1 MPTVGEQLKAE
12 RERQRLSR
20 KRIAEVTH
28 MRTDYVQA
36 IEEGRYEV
44 LGAPIYIRGFIRSY
58 ARALKMDEKP
68 LLEQLA
74 KEMGWDSKKP
84 AVGAGSATVS
94 SSAPSAEWKVPS
106 VPIPW
111 ERVVPIFVGLGLGVA
126 AFVAMRIWGPN
137 QNPDPFAKVP
147 EAIYQPTDG
156 WEGLRLPAPETNS
169 TNHLARP

>member
-74 KEMGWDSKKP
+74 KEMGWETKP
-84 AVGAGSATVS
+84 AGGAGSTAVS
-94 SSAPSAEWKVPS
+94 SSATGVEWRGPS
-106 VPIPW
+106 VSIPW
-111 ERVVPIFVGLGLGVA
+111 ERAVPIFVGLGLGVA

-147 EAIYQPTDG
+147 EAIYQPIDG

>member
-12 RERQRLSR
+12 RERQRLSI

-36 IEEGRYEV
+36 IEEGRYHV

-58 ARALKMDEKP
+58 ARTLKMDEKP

-74 KEMGWDSKKP
+74 KEMGWETKP
-84 AVGAGSATVS
+84 PFGASAATASSATGTTL
-94 SSAPSAEWKVPS
+94 AKPSISLPWEQI
-106 VPIPW
+106 VPIL
-111 ERVVPIFVGLGLGVA
+111 VGLGLGLA

-137 QNPDPFAKVP
+137 QNPDPFAKTP
-147 EAIYQPTDG
+147 EAIYQPADG
-156 WEGLRLPAPETNS
+156 WEGLRLPAPERTS
-169 TNHLARP
+169 TNHLSHP